1 LVRPAGLGLSI
12 AGPDIP
18 IPAGDAL
25 ITVRT
30 TFTFL
35 MYEPYAALRKY
46 FRVQMA
52 QYLLAPPL
60 GVLDTCYDFT
70 SLSEISV
77 PTIALRFAGGMSLD
91 LGIRQKMYFQRRD
104 NVSLGCLAFA
114 TPAWE
119 FPPGIAMVIGTLA
132 QEMTEVV
139 YDVRAEKVGFVPTR
153 CD

>member
-1 LVRPAGLGLSI
+1 
-12 AGPDIP
+12 
-18 IPAGDAL
+18 
-25 ITVRT
+25 
-30 TFTFL
+30 
-35 MYEPYAALRKY
+35 
-46 FRVQMA
+46 MA
-52 QYLLAPPL
+52 QYPLAPPL

-139 YDVRAEKVGFVPTR
+139 YDVSCGEGWVRPHPMRLITSTPTQFTFVASM
-153 CD
+153 